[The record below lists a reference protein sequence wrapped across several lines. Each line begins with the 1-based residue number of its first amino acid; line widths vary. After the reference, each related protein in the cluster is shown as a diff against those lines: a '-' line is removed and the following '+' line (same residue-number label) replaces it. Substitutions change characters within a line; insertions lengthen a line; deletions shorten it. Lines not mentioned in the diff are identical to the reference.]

1 MVCSLWTKRSEACDI
16 FSSELTSHVSLHHHL
31 VFQRRESLV
40 PWSKPIIP
48 PHCNSSPLCSCV
60 SLSSYKSP
68 TATEIPTGRSQRP
81 WLTGWRG
88 ASGLGKVPR
97 RWVGQGYRDSSNA
110 SSAQREKVGRV
121 EEHRGRS
128 SEGHRRIRVM
138 RDSSDLLKK
147 TNVESGLVAPQIYP
161 AGTYEGSDFQ
171 VCKDCY
177 ELPWIQLQLK

>member
-1 MVCSLWTKRSEACDI
+1 MVCSLWTKRSKACHI

-31 VFQRRESLV
+31 VFQKRESLV
-40 PWSKPIIP
+40 PWSKPTIP
-48 PHCNSSPLCSCV
+48 LHCNSSPLCFCV

-68 TATEIPTGRSQRP
+68 TATEIPTSRSQQP

-121 EEHRGRS
+121 EGHRGRS
-128 SEGHRRIRVM
+128 SEGHGRIKSDDRVQWFVKKDKCWF
-138 RDSSDLLKK
+138 RFSSPSNLSCRHLQG
-147 TNVESGLVAPQIYP
+147 SWFPGL
-161 AGTYEGSDFQ
+161 
-171 VCKDCY
+171 
-177 ELPWIQLQLK
+177 